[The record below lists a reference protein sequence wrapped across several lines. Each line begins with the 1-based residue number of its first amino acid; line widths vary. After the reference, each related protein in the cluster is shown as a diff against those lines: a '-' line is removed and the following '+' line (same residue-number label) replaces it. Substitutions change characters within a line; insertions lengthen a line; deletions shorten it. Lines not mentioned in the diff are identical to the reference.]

1 MGGVCLRIE
10 GRTRRGTLRTY
21 AIQSIAAKAGATSC
35 CPGLHTITTISDAP
49 PLIAAMHHVQRTTD
63 TLSERAVI
71 PRLRRCPRRASYPI
85 PIQYRRIYPFLMNV
99 TIVSH
104 ATLAHGL
111 CGLGQETSMA
121 TQNGSV
127 PLLAPETGRCTLF
140 DIHFDIYPENAMHLL
155 TIQILNKNSL
165 ICKRTIVPHV
175 EMERSG
181 LLRSILYRFR
191 HT

>member
-1 MGGVCLRIE
+1 
-10 GRTRRGTLRTY
+10 
-21 AIQSIAAKAGATSC
+21 
-35 CPGLHTITTISDAP
+35 
-49 PLIAAMHHVQRTTD
+49 
-63 TLSERAVI
+63 
-71 PRLRRCPRRASYPI
+71 
-85 PIQYRRIYPFLMNV
+85 MNV